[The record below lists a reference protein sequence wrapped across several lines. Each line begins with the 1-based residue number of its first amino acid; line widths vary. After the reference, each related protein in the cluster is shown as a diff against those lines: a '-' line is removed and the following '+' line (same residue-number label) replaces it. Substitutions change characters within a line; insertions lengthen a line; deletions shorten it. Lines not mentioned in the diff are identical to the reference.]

1 MRFLL
6 QIHRIKLQDY
16 IQSAL
21 IASDKYL
28 GDEIEKDIQSKN
40 PNFLVLSDG
49 YFKELDEYQILLEL
63 ILTDEEKEKLI
74 KVDDVYYIDV
84 PLPITR
90 IKKIYV
96 QNDEIKNHIII
107 NVNNSEKGFITE
119 RLFDTFEKD
128 EITLFEKKNYSKL
141 SNNASKSD
149 FINEITLYNKRLG
162 MFSFMKNTNIYYT
175 NNTKEF
181 SNYSD
186 RYLITLKDY
195 LTIEKDN
202 SDLLDVLKQNIQF
215 KELLYSDN
223 QIDKEF
229 IESVHNNI
237 GNAEI
242 KEIFSKVLEPNNIL
256 KTLPLLLEKEAYIY
270 YFICLVYYF
279 RQKDSN
285 KKDNFKIEIENLIPK
300 DIAQTALAIL
310 GIYFGYKILR
320 ANERIELNDEVYKQ
334 IFGNL
339 FNMKFKLDSKLDYIT
354 IEILYQRSFYKELGR
369 DFEYLEYPQ
378 NIENDMNFTNEEE
391 FKQNYKYE
399 EIETFFDKLFFKI
412 TKIDG
417 IEND

>member
-16 IQSAL
+16 IQGAL
-21 IASDKYL
+21 IAPDKYL

-40 PNFLVLSDG
+40 EDFLALSDG
-49 YFKELDEYQILLEL
+49 YFEELDEYQILLEL

-74 KVDDVYYIDV
+74 KVDDVYYIDF

-141 SNNASKSD
+141 SNNTSNSD

-215 KELLYSDN
+215 KELLYTNN

-229 IESVHNNI
+229 IEAVYNNI
-237 GNAEI
+237 EDTEI

-285 KKDNFKIEIENLIPK
+285 KKDNFKIEIKNIIPK
-300 DIAQTALAIL
+300 NIAETALAIL
-310 GIYFGYKILR
+310 GIYFGYNILR
-320 ANERIELNDEVYKQ
+320 ADERIELNDEIYKQ

-339 FNMKFKLDSKLDYIT
+339 FNMKFKLDSKFDYIT
-354 IEILYQRSFYKELGR
+354 VEVLYQRSFHKELGR

-378 NIENDMNFTNEEE
+378 NIEINMNFINEEE
-391 FKQNYKYE
+391 FKHNYKYE

-412 TKIDG
+412 TKTDG

>member
-6 QIHRIKLQDY
+6 QIHRIKLQNY

-21 IASDKYL
+21 IAPDKYL

-40 PNFLVLSDG
+40 KDFLALSNG
-49 YFKELDEYQILLEL
+49 YFEELDEYQILLEL
-63 ILTDEEKEKLI
+63 ILTDKEKEKLI
-74 KVDDVYYIDV
+74 KVDDVYYIDF

-119 RLFDTFEKD
+119 RLFDIFEKD
-128 EITLFEKKNYSKL
+128 EIRLFEKKNYSKL

-175 NNTKEF
+175 NDTKEF

-229 IESVHNNI
+229 IEAVYNNI
-237 GNAEI
+237 ENVEI

-300 DIAQTALAIL
+300 DIAETALAIL
-310 GIYFGYKILR
+310 GIYFGYNILR
-320 ANERIELNDEVYKQ
+320 ADEKIELNDEIYKQ

-339 FNMKFKLDSKLDYIT
+339 FNMKFKLDSKFDYIVLET
-354 IEILYQRSFYKELGR
+354 LYQRTFYNELGR
-369 DFEYLEYPQ
+369 NFEYLEYPQ
-378 NIENDMNFTNEEE
+378 NIENDINFTNEEE
-391 FKQNYKYE
+391 FKKNYKYE

-412 TKIDG
+412 TKTDG

>member
-1 MRFLL
+1 MFGTLNLSLTGLNAAKTAVDNVSNNIANENTAGYKKRVVNLSEID
-6 QIHRIKLQDY
+6 QMDDRITGRGVNAS
-16 IQSAL
+16 SAYR
-21 IASDKYL
+21 ITSQYMYD
-28 GDEIEKDIQSKN
+28 
-40 PNFLVLSDG
+40 
-49 YFKELDEYQILLEL
+49 
-63 ILTDEEKEKLI
+63 KLI
-74 KVDDVYYIDV
+74 
-84 PLPITR
+84 
-90 IKKIYV
+90 
-96 QNDEIKNHIII
+96 
-107 NVNNSEKGFITE
+107 SENTK
-119 RLFDTFEKD
+119 L
-128 EITLFEKKNYSKL
+128 NYYSKL
-141 SNNASKSD
+141 SNNTSNSD

-215 KELLYSDN
+215 KELLYTNN

-229 IESVHNNI
+229 IEAVYNNI
-237 GNAEI
+237 EDTEI

-285 KKDNFKIEIENLIPK
+285 KKDNFKIEIKNIIPK
-300 DIAQTALAIL
+300 NIAETALAIL
-310 GIYFGYKILR
+310 GIYFGYNILR
-320 ANERIELNDEVYKQ
+320 ADERIELNDEIYKQ

-339 FNMKFKLDSKLDYIT
+339 FNMKFKLDSKFDYIT
-354 IEILYQRSFYKELGR
+354 VEVLYQRSFHKELGR

-378 NIENDMNFTNEEE
+378 NIEINMNFINEEE
-391 FKQNYKYE
+391 FKHNYKYE

-412 TKIDG
+412 TKTDG

>member
-1 MRFLL
+1 MKFLL

-21 IASDKYL
+21 IAPDKYL

-40 PNFLVLSDG
+40 EDFLALSDG
-49 YFKELDEYQILLEL
+49 YFEELDEYQILLEL

-74 KVDDVYYIDV
+74 KVDDVYYTDF
-84 PLPITR
+84 PFPITR
-90 IKKIYV
+90 IKRIYV

-141 SNNASKSD
+141 SNNTSKSD
-149 FINEITLYNKRLG
+149 FINKITLYNKRLG

-175 NNTKEF
+175 NDTKEF

-215 KELLYSDN
+215 KELLYTNN

-229 IESVHNNI
+229 IESVYNNI
-237 GNAEI
+237 ENVEI
-242 KEIFSKVLEPNNIL
+242 KKIFSKVLEPNNIL

-285 KKDNFKIEIENLIPK
+285 KKDNFKIEIKNIIPK
-300 DIAQTALAIL
+300 DIAETALAIL
-310 GIYFGYKILR
+310 GIYFGYNILR
-320 ANERIELNDEVYKQ
+320 ADEKIELNDEIYKQ

-339 FNMKFKLDSKLDYIT
+339 FNMKFKLDSKFDYIVLET
-354 IEILYQRSFYKELGR
+354 LYQRTFYNELGR